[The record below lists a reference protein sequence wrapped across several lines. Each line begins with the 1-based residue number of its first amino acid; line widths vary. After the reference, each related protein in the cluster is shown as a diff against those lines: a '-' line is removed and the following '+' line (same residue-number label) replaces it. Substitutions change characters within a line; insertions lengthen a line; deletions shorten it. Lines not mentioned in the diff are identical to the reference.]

1 MNSCLSCFALTK
13 DIYCKRCKKE
23 LFDNVKIY
31 YILDFDKK
39 EFLSSKLELSNR
51 MSISGVQDKISL
63 KIENNKLVP
72 TIKDGTYLL
81 KPKPIMEYG
90 KLLDDVVCNEHFT
103 MQLSSQVYK
112 LPTATN
118 GLIQFSDGELA
129 YITKR
134 FDRVKGKKI
143 KQEDFASLALYSEQ
157 THGKNYKYDYSY
169 EQIAKLIKK
178 YLPTYKL
185 EHIKFYKQILFNY
198 LVGNGD
204 AHLKNFSVIQ
214 RETKDYTLS
223 NAYDSL
229 SSSIHIPNESRTALE
244 LFEDYE
250 TQSYLVNGFYAYDD
264 FITFARFIGIDEKI
278 ASKTIADFLNLE
290 EKTLELLNKSFLS
303 NEAKNAYK
311 NLYLDR
317 IKALKNSN
325 KNTKKQ
331 EPEP

>member
-1 MNSCLSCFALTK
+1 MNRCLGCFTSAK

-23 LFDNVKIY
+23 LFDNEKIS

-39 EFLSSKLELSNR
+39 EFLSSKVELSSR

-72 TIKDGTYLL
+72 TIKDGMYLL
-81 KPKPIMEYG
+81 KPIPLMDYG
-90 KLLDDVVCNEHFT
+90 ILLDDVACNEHFT
-103 MQLSSQVYK
+103 MQLSSHIYK
-112 LPTATN
+112 IPTATN
-118 GLIQFSDGELA
+118 GLIKFSDGELA

-134 FDRVKGKKI
+134 FDRVKGMKI
-143 KQEDFASLALYSEQ
+143 KQEDFASLALYSEL

-169 EQIAKLIKK
+169 EQIANLIKK

-185 EHIKFYKQILFNY
+185 ELIKFFKQLLFNY
-198 LVGNGD
+198 LIGNGD

-214 RETKDYTLS
+214 RETKEYALS
-223 NAYDSL
+223 FAYDLL
-229 SSSIHIPNESRTALE
+229 SSSIHIPNETRTALE

-264 FITFARFIGIDEKI
+264 FITFARFVDIDEKI
-278 ASKTIADFLNLE
+278 ASKIIADFLSLE
-290 EKTLELLNKSFLS
+290 TKTLELLDISFLS
-303 NEAKNAYK
+303 NNAKKSYK

-317 IKALKNSN
+317 IKALKNLYSIDCF
-325 KNTKKQ
+325 
-331 EPEP
+331 